1 MSVDPSVQWAGR
13 GAFLAALCLTG
24 VLERVQFRLR
34 FLEGR
39 TWWASNGRDILNAAA
54 FAALVGSA
62 WLIGFSPPTALVNGT
77 AVLVLVNALQSA
89 LRPRREATWLS
100 VGLAVV
106 LGLPTLIEPAGV
118 DRVIRATLRLLF

>member
-1 MSVDPSVQWAGR
+1 MSVDPGVQWAGR

-54 FAALVGSA
+54 LAALVGSG

-118 DRVIRATLRLLF
+118 DRAIRATLRLLF